1 MDFSKLKKQ
10 VILKGGKIL
19 DPIENTIKKSDLVLE
34 DGKIK
39 ALGKFNS
46 NKSAHLIDCKGLIIT
61 HGFCDLHAHFRE
73 PGREDKETLESGS
86 MAALAGGFTRVCVM
100 PNTNPPI
107 DSPEVI
113 RYIVDRSEECP
124 IYIHPIG
131 AITKRQEG
139 NELTEMG
146 TMLSE
151 GAVAFSDDGLP
162 VTNSAMMR
170 NALEYGT
177 MFDIPIINHAEDLD
191 RKSTRLNSSH

>member
-1 MDFSKLKKQ
+1 MDFSKLKKE
-10 VILKGGKIL
+10 VLLKGGQIL
-19 DPIENTIKKSDLVLE
+19 DPLTKTNVKGDILIK

-39 ALGKFNS
+39 AIGKVKS
-46 NKSAHLIDCKGLIIT
+46 SKSAQIIDCKDLIIT

-73 PGREDKETLESGS
+73 PGREDKETLETGS

-131 AITKRQEG
+131 AITKGQEG
-139 NELTEMG
+139 SEITEM
-146 TMLSE
+146 
-151 GAVAFSDDGLP
+151 
-162 VTNSAMMR
+162 
-170 NALEYGT
+170 
-177 MFDIPIINHAEDLD
+177 
-191 RKSTRLNSSH
+191 